1 MGRNKDTVVAGT
13 VQSRSES
20 AELTPMM
27 IQYLSIKDQHKDEVL
42 FYRLGDFYEM
52 FNQDAIEVSR
62 LLNLTLTHRGSS
74 PMCGIPF
81 HAVKIYIARLLRCGK
96 RIAIC
101 EQIGEPNGKT
111 LTERKVIEVITP
123 GTALESEYLE
133 GGANNFLACVVSQ
146 KGKVGFAY
154 IDVTTSDFF
163 ATSWFESDM
172 AENFSKELDRCH
184 PRELLLPQNL
194 EKNEIVQNA
203 LLQAERIAVSYYPD
217 WNFDQNLSYK
227 RLCTQFGTANLQSF
241 SLDEKSPEVAP
252 AGFLLD
258 YLQKTTTTNS
268 PHVTGIKI
276 YRDSQFVIMDDS
288 SRRNLEIVQN
298 LRDGTSQFSL
308 LECLSHTQ
316 TAMGKRMLRNWLLYP
331 LTNVDEIHARQNHVE
346 LFVQNRNLLEYVH
359 EIFAD
364 ILDIERLAGRV
375 AMERAHAKDL
385 QALRVSLENWLR
397 VREQLDNFGFTRTQ
411 KEIAEE
417 IAALIRDAILEDPA
431 TSLDEGRII
440 KDGWS
445 EQLDEYRKIHDNVN
459 KILEDYAEEEKR
471 ASGIPNLR
479 IRSNSLSG
487 YYIEITRGKTS
498 QVPSHFIMRRALT
511 NADRYTTPRLQEI
524 EKQINEASLKIIE
537 TEKALFLEVRS
548 KIAAQTNYLLQTAK
562 EVAYADVTSSLA
574 YAAILHGWVK
584 PVVDNSKTFVVKA
597 GRLPVVELHLP
608 SGEFVPNDIALSS
621 EEIRRQAQNDE
632 VCAQNDGV
640 CVQNDNTGHAEF
652 ISASL
657 PYFGLITGPNMAGK
671 STYLRQNALIALL
684 AQIGSFVPAKEA
696 HIGIVDRIFCRVGA
710 SDNLARGEST
720 FLVEMT
726 ETAYILRTATEKSFV
741 IMDEVGRGTSTE
753 DGLSIAWAVSE
764 YLLNA
769 LKCKTLFATHYHELT
784 RLNHPKLQLLC
795 MEVSEENDKITF
807 LRKIK
812 VGASENSYGIHVAS
826 LAGVPQSVIRR
837 ANEILSNLHAEKS
850 ESDGTGAQN
859 LQTLQSSPEEKP
871 LQKSV
876 SMPGLFSDEELV
888 LDEILSSDPDDMTPR
903 QALDLVARW
912 KKTLSGR

>member
-1 MGRNKDTVVAGT
+1 MGRNKDAVVAGT

-27 IQYLSIKDQHKDEVL
+27 IQYLSIKDEHKDEIL

-52 FNQDAIEVSR
+52 FNNDAIEVSR
-62 LLNLTLTHRGSS
+62 LLNLTLTHRGSA

-133 GGANNFLACVVSQ
+133 GGANNFLACVCVQ

-163 ATSWFESDM
+163 ATSWYESDM
-172 AENFSKELDRCH
+172 LENFAKELDRCH
-184 PRELLLPQNL
+184 PREILLPQNL
-194 EKNEIVQNA
+194 EKNEIIQNA
-203 LLQAERIAVSYYPD
+203 LSLSEKIAVSYYPD
-217 WNFDQNLSYK
+217 WNFDPALSYK
-227 RLCTQFGTANLQSF
+227 RLCTQFNTANLQSF
-241 SLDEKSPEVAP
+241 SLNESSPEVAP

-258 YLQKTTTTNS
+258 YLQKTTTSNS
-268 PHVTGIKI
+268 PHVTGIKV

-298 LRDGTSQFSL
+298 LRDGTSQYSL

-316 TAMGKRMLRNWLLYP
+316 TAMGKRMMRSWLLYP
-331 LTNVDEIHARQNHVE
+331 LTNVKEIQDRQNHVE
-346 LFVQNRNLLEYVH
+346 LFVKNRNLLEWVH

-364 ILDIERLAGRV
+364 ILDVERLAGRV

-385 QALRVSLENWLR
+385 QALRASLEAWLK
-397 VREQLDNFGFTRTQ
+397 VREQLDGFGFTQTEKSVAEQ
-411 KEIAEE
+411 IAS
-417 IAALIRDAILEDPA
+417 LIRDSILEDPA
-431 TSLDEGRII
+431 TSFDEGRII
-440 KDGWS
+440 KEGWS
-445 EQLDEYRKIHDNVN
+445 SELDEYRRIHDNVN
-459 KILEDYAEEEKR
+459 KILEDYAEEEKH

-487 YYIEITRGKTS
+487 YYIEITRGKAN
-498 QVPSHFIMRRALT
+498 QVPSHFILRRALT
-511 NADRYTTPRLQEI
+511 NADRYTTNRLQEI

-537 TEKALFLEVRS
+537 TEKALFLALRS
-548 KIAAQTNYLLQTAK
+548 KIAGQTNYLLQTAK
-562 EVAYADVTSSLA
+562 EIAYADVTSALA
-574 YAAILHGWVK
+574 NAAILHGWVK
-584 PVVDNSKTFVVKA
+584 PLVDSSKHFIVRG
-597 GRLPVVELHLP
+597 GRHPVVELHLP
-608 SGEFVPNDIALSS
+608 SGEFVPNDI
-621 EEIRRQAQNDE
+621 E
-632 VCAQNDGV
+632 
-640 CVQNDNTGHAEF
+640 
-652 ISASL
+652 ISAEKDCEI

-684 AQIGSFVPAKEA
+684 AQIGSFVPAHEA
-696 HIGIVDRIFCRVGA
+696 HIGVVDRIFCRVGA

-784 RLNHPKLQLLC
+784 RLNHPALRLLC

-812 VGASENSYGIHVAS
+812 EGASENSYGIHVAS

-837 ANEILSNLHAEKS
+837 ANEILESLHSSDSSGTGVNVENVATAQSVSEKS
-850 ESDGTGAQN
+850 
-859 LQTLQSSPEEKP
+859 LEK
-871 LQKSV
+871 SA

-888 LDEILSSDPDDMTPR
+888 LDEILSCDPDDMTPR
-903 QALDLVARW
+903 QALDLVSRW
-912 KKTLSGR
+912 KKSLSGR